1 MRSNGLNPP
10 VHDPQPSPLTRRT
23 LLQRGGVLVVGSA
36 FAPLIA
42 ACGGDD
48 TSGSAAAQGTP
59 AGKPSGRID
68 FMSWQGYD
76 APDAMAPFK
85 KRTGITLK
93 ATYMGNHDEIQTKIL
108 AAHGTKSLD
117 MITYSQGY
125 QPLYENLK
133 ILTPIDEDRLKNLG
147 NLFDFFGGDY
157 KNFWLTKDG
166 TRIGVPF
173 NWGYVAM
180 SYDTAKIDQ
189 PATYDD
195 LLDPKFKGKIGIP
208 EDLIGVAQLAAHA
221 VHVDITQM
229 DDAAFGKVKDF
240 LTAMVGQ
247 TKGVSPTYGDLATR
261 FAEGGVEA
269 AFCGWAPID
278 QLAADGGNK
287 HVKTVL
293 PDSGGV
299 GYCDALAIPPTADNP
314 DAVYAWID
322 ETLVPETA
330 AKILVSLG
338 TATPVEPA
346 VPLLP
351 KPLQNAYPYD
361 DIDAF
366 IAKAPMYALPPFES
380 DEFVTWP
387 DVVEAWQEIKGA

>member
-1 MRSNGLNPP
+1 MKLSLTRIPPHMTEGAPVRSNGLNPP
-10 VHDPQPSPLTRRT
+10 VHDPQPSPLTRHT

-36 FAPLIA
+36 FGPLIA

-48 TSGSAAAQGTP
+48 SSGSAAAQGTP
-59 AGKPSGRID
+59 GGKPSGRID

-108 AAHGTKSLD
+108 AARGTKSLD
-117 MITYSQGY
+117 MITYPQGY

-180 SYDTAKIDQ
+180 SYDTAKIEQ

-208 EDLIGVAQLAAHA
+208 EDLIGVAQ
-221 VHVDITQM
+221 
-229 DDAAFGKVKDF
+229 
-240 LTAMVGQ
+240 
-247 TKGVSPTYGDLATR
+247 
-261 FAEGGVEA
+261 
-269 AFCGWAPID
+269 
-278 QLAADGGNK
+278 
-287 HVKTVL
+287 
-293 PDSGGV
+293 
-299 GYCDALAIPPTADNP
+299 
-314 DAVYAWID
+314 
-322 ETLVPETA
+322 
-330 AKILVSLG
+330 
-338 TATPVEPA
+338 
-346 VPLLP
+346 
-351 KPLQNAYPYD
+351 
-361 DIDAF
+361 
-366 IAKAPMYALPPFES
+366 
-380 DEFVTWP
+380 
-387 DVVEAWQEIKGA
+387 